1 MLQNNFLAGQVR
13 MPQLMQNPDQ
23 SEEIQISMIII
34 SSLVLSYLRHLTLL
48 TKLGGEND
56 TGAEEDIG
64 EDIKEDNVIRNR
76 FF

>member
-1 MLQNNFLAGQVR
+1 MMQNNFLAEPVR
-13 MPQLMQNPDQ
+13 MFPLLQNPDQ

-34 SSLVLSYLRHLTLL
+34 SSLVLNYLRHFKLL
-48 TKLGGEND
+48 TKLGVEND
-56 TGAEEDIG
+56 TGVEEDIG

>member
-13 MPQLMQNPDQ
+13 MPPLMQNPDQ

-34 SSLVLSYLRHLTLL
+34 SSLVLNYLRHFKLL
-48 TKLGGEND
+48 TKLGVEND
-56 TGAEEDIG
+56 TGVEEDIG

>member
-34 SSLVLSYLRHLTLL
+34 SSLVLNYLRHFKLL
-48 TKLGGEND
+48 TKLGVEND
-56 TGAEEDIG
+56 TGVEEDIG